1 MSQYL
6 KELITDELKSRF
18 DGVSDALLVDVIGME
33 VNSNVELR
41 KTLREKNIKLMVVK
55 NSLARRATEGS
66 ALAPAFEG
74 AGGTIAVVWGGEDV
88 VSLAKEVA
96 RDGEGATKLLEV
108 TVEGATSVE
117 DARLA
122 ARTVASSPLVK
133 TAIHGADPNWGRVMM
148 ALGRSGAKIEERKL
162 ALYLNEFCVFD
173 EGRPVPFYHE
183 AARVSMK
190 EPEVRIRANLRMGR
204 HRATAWG
211 CDLTEEYVR
220 FNSEYS
226 T

>member
-88 VSLAKEVA
+88 VSLAKEVDRRSSGYFA
-96 RDGEGATKLLEV
+96 FKEGTMYPALHRLERDKL
-108 TVEGATSVE
+108 VEGSWQDTPNGVRRRYYQITAKGRQALADRLREWQRFSRAMNSVM
-117 DARLA
+117 L
-122 ARTVASSPLVK
+122 
-133 TAIHGADPNWGRVMM
+133 
-148 ALGRSGAKIEERKL
+148 
-162 ALYLNEFCVFD
+162 
-173 EGRPVPFYHE
+173 HE
-183 AARVSMK
+183 
-190 EPEVRIRANLRMGR
+190 
-204 HRATAWG
+204 T
-211 CDLTEEYVR
+211 
-220 FNSEYS
+220 
-226 T
+226 